1 MISGSNFLFFPEIQ
15 NCIDFNTELMYKY
28 LNLLRVCWYRIRMK
42 KETQG
47 RKIMVHYGVIML
59 LLKNII
65 PCSIL
70 YSTSLGV
77 QFFILQGTIFFNIST
92 VTSL

>member
-1 MISGSNFLFFPEIQ
+1 
-15 NCIDFNTELMYKY
+15 
-28 LNLLRVCWYRIRMK
+28 MK

-65 PCSIL
+65 SCSIL
-70 YSTSLGV
+70 YSTSL
-77 QFFILQGTIFFNIST
+77 
-92 VTSL
+92 